1 LRGFVVLAAA
11 IALPAA
17 ALAHQ
22 AERVH
27 RRAETAAEVGGTA
40 LGALEASGLGQ
51 AMRESLWLYPAVE
64 IVHIVGIGL
73 LFGSIAIL
81 DLRLLGFS
89 RIISAKRLARHVL
102 PWTAAAFLLIVP
114 SGFMMFTAHASD
126 FISSP
131 VFAVKMCL
139 ILAAGVN
146 AALFYTIVFPGVG
159 VWDSEEMRKLGPP
172 PSARACAAASLLIWI
187 SVIACGRLLAYF

>member
-1 LRGFVVLAAA
+1 M
-11 IALPAA
+11 
-17 ALAHQ
+17 
-22 AERVH
+22 
-27 RRAETAAEVGGTA
+27 AAEAGGTA

-51 AMRESLWLYPAVE
+51 ALRHSQWLYPAVE

-89 RIISAKRLARHVL
+89 KSISVKRLASHVL
-102 PWTAAAFLLIVP
+102 PWSAAAFLLIVP
-114 SGFMMFTAHASD
+114 SGITMFTAHASD

-131 VFAVKMCL
+131 LFAVKMCL
-139 ILAAGVN
+139 IMAAGVN
-146 AALFYTIVFPGVG
+146 AALFHAIVFPSVG

-172 PSARACAAASLLIWI
+172 PSARVSAAMSLGIWV

>member
-1 LRGFVVLAAA
+1 MSG
-11 IALPAA
+11 
-17 ALAHQ
+17 
-22 AERVH
+22 
-27 RRAETAAEVGGTA
+27 EVGGTA

-89 RIISAKRLARHVL
+89 RIISAKRLASHVL

-114 SGFMMFTAHASD
+114 SGFMMFIAHASD
-126 FISSP
+126 LIASP
-131 VFAVKMCL
+131 VFVLKMCL

-146 AALFYTIVFPGVG
+146 AALFHTAVFPSVG

>member
-1 LRGFVVLAAA
+1 MTGEA
-11 IALPAA
+11 
-17 ALAHQ
+17 
-22 AERVH
+22 
-27 RRAETAAEVGGTA
+27 GTA

-51 AMRESLWLYPAVE
+51 AMRQWEWLYPAVE

-89 RIISAKRLARHVL
+89 KSISVRRLAGHVL

-114 SGFMMFTAHASD
+114 SGLMMFIAHASD
-126 FISSP
+126 FIASP
-131 VFAVKMCL
+131 VFVAKMGL
-139 ILAAGVN
+139 IMAAGLN
-146 AALFYTIVFPGVG
+146 AALFHTIVFPSVE

-172 PSARACAAASLLIWI
+172 PSARACAAASLAIWI

>member
-1 LRGFVVLAAA
+1 MS
-11 IALPAA
+11 PAP
-17 ALAHQ
+17 
-22 AERVH
+22 
-27 RRAETAAEVGGTA
+27 GSA

-51 AMRESLWLYPAVE
+51 AMRQWLWLYPSVE
-64 IVHIVGIGL
+64 TVHIIGIGL

-81 DLRLLGFS
+81 DLRLVGFS
-89 RIISAKRLARHVL
+89 KTIPVRKLARHVL

-114 SGFMMFTAHASD
+114 SGLMMFTAHASD

-131 VFAVKMCL
+131 VFALKMSL
-139 ILAAGVN
+139 ILAAGLN
-146 AALFYTIVFPGVG
+146 AAIFHAMVY

-172 PSARACAAASLLIWI
+172 PSARVSAAVSVLIWI

>member
-1 LRGFVVLAAA
+1 MTG
-11 IALPAA
+11 
-17 ALAHQ
+17 
-22 AERVH
+22 
-27 RRAETAAEVGGTA
+27 EVGGTA

-51 AMRESLWLYPAVE
+51 AMRQWLWLYPAVE

-81 DLRLLGFS
+81 DLRLLGVS
-89 RIISAKRLARHVL
+89 RGIPVRALARHVL

-114 SGFMMFTAHASD
+114 SGIMMFIAHASE

-139 ILAAGVN
+139 IMAAGVN
-146 AALFYTIVFPGVG
+146 AALFHTIVFPSVG
-159 VWDSEEMRKLGPP
+159 VWDSEEMRKLGTP

>member
-1 LRGFVVLAAA
+1 MTP
-11 IALPAA
+11 IS
-17 ALAHQ
+17 
-22 AERVH
+22 
-27 RRAETAAEVGGTA
+27 
-40 LGALEASGLGQ
+40 ALEASGLGQ
-51 AMRESLWLYPAVE
+51 AMRQWLWLYPAVE

-81 DLRLLGFS
+81 DLRLLGVS
-89 RIISAKRLARHVL
+89 RGIAVKALARHVL

-114 SGFMMFTAHASD
+114 SGLMMFTAHASD

-131 VFAVKMCL
+131 VFVVKICL
-139 ILAAGVN
+139 IMGAGLN
-146 AALFYTIVFPGVG
+146 AALFHAIVYPSVE

-172 PSARACAAASLLIWI
+172 PSARVSAAVSLAIWI

>member
-1 LRGFVVLAAA
+1 MKGFAALAAA

-17 ALAHQ
+17 AWAHH
-22 AERVH
+22 AEREV
-27 RRAETAAEVGGTA
+27 RRAESTAEVAGTA
-40 LGALEASGLGQ
+40 LGAVEASGLGQ

-89 RIISAKRLARHVL
+89 RIISAKRLASHVL

-114 SGFMMFTAHASD
+114 SGLMMFTAHASD

-146 AALFYTIVFPGVG
+146 AALFHAIVFPSVG

-187 SVIACGRLLAYF
+187 SVIACGRLLAFI